1 MTSNEK
7 DQKAL
12 LGGLERFF
20 ADHADLITSNVV
32 GKVLLQLFETDILDE
47 EVLLH
52 WSTHVSSKYAPKDVS
67 KKVRKAADPFIE
79 WLKSAESE
87 SEDEDDE

>member
-12 LGGLERFF
+12 LGGFERFF
-20 ADHADLITSNVV
+20 ASHPDLITPTVV
-32 GKVLLQLFETDILDE
+32 GKVLLQLFEADIVAED
-47 EVLLH
+47 VLLH

-67 KKVRKAADPFIE
+67 KKVRKAADPFVE
-79 WLKSAESE
+79 WLKTAESDSE
-87 SEDEDDE
+87 EDE